1 VSVRVMAAVWELD
14 LPPMEK
20 LVLLALADWSNDEG
34 KCWPSA
40 TRLAAKTGEGERTVR
55 RVIQSLIG
63 KGFLYQ
69 ELRSGTSPIYTVDPC
84 QSGTP
89 ARAAPL
95 PHRPQTPARA
105 APKPLGTIIRS
116 EAKAS
121 SLWHPL
127 PVDWVPT
134 RPLSAKL
141 QSAVELWPPG
151 ALESELESF
160 SSWARNAEP
169 KQGKGL
175 KKDWDD
181 ALGNWLRRAHRDTYS
196 RQRMERPRTNPLVDL
211 YRSTIEPTHPANCD
225 GAGPALPAIGNR

>member
-89 ARAAPL
+89 ARVAPL

-105 APKPLGTIIRS
+105 APNTLGTVISS
-116 EAKAS
+116 EPNGS
-121 SLWHPL
+121 SPKPWAC
-127 PVDWVPT
+127 PVGVDRQV
-134 RPLSAKL
+134 
-141 QSAVELWPPG
+141 
-151 ALESELESF
+151 
-160 SSWARNAEP
+160 WA
-169 KQGKGL
+169 
-175 KKDWDD
+175 DF
-181 ALGNWLRRAHRDTYS
+181 LGNRKRKRQGNSVTAWKRFNDDLARISMKTGIPPPKLIEDAAASGWAGIYDPNS
-196 RQRMERPRTNPLVDL
+196 RSHANDRPDNPTAIAVQRLTGTFG
-211 YRSTIEPTHPANCD
+211 SH
-225 GAGPALPAIGNR
+225 G